1 MDERG
6 RRQLLLKLK
15 NKENS
20 LELDLNAL
28 RKRKPDLG
36 WMETPLDPGD
46 YALCREFD
54 FVALYLEEFSR
65 FSFETAK
72 AISSERW
79 AFELALAHNE
89 MMLERFR
96 SFLAIR
102 SPPLRAKKKN
112 SLPLINE
119 SIERVSRAISNVE
132 ALIAEAEFDF
142 QPDLTE
148 AEFDFESD
156 LTTQAIRPKLEDI
169 DDWIRRCG
177 TQNSTTGWKL
187 ISKQTEFQR
196 PLHKFFMERWN
207 FVSNNRKPG
216 RPKKPS
222 LSDSR
227 NGD

>member
-20 LELDLNAL
+20 LELDLTAL
-28 RKRKPDLG
+28 RKRKPDPK
-36 WMETPLDPGD
+36 WMETHLYPWD
-46 YALCREFD
+46 YALCGEFD

-102 SPPLRAKKKN
+102 SPPPRGKKRQA
-112 SLPLINE
+112 LIE
-119 SIERVSRAISNVE
+119 VSIERVSRAISNVE

-156 LTTQAIRPKLEDI
+156 LTIQTSRPKLDDI

-177 TQNSTTGWKL
+177 TQNSKIGWKL
-187 ISKQTEFQR
+187 ISKQTEFPR
-196 PLHKFFMERWN
+196 PLHKIFIERWKSVN
-207 FVSNNRKPG
+207 GNRKPG
-216 RPKKPS
+216 RPKK
-222 LSDSR
+222 LSSSNDR